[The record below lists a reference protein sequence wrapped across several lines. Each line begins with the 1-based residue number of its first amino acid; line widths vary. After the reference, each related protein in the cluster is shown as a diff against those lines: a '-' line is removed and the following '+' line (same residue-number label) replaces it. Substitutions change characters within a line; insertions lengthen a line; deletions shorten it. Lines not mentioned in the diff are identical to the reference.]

1 MANELEPVNFNVN
14 LHIARQT
21 QLFVKINSLSPGTM
35 AESCWESSSEEELFL
50 TQSTFTV
57 KSDEYDGMGVSTS
70 EGNGKCLED
79 NAGISEGSGRFRAPI
94 SSDECRKFEDSWVS
108 DASRRKWNW
117 VLNIFEEWRETRNE
131 AVLKVENS
139 GEPLLNQR
147 IDEMSDEDLD
157 FFLGRFVAE
166 VRKEDGQEY
175 PGKTIYEM
183 ICSLQCYL
191 RFQRKGP
198 LFLID
203 KKGCKFRNLNSALN
217 FVLKE
222 RAGEGIGSITSQ
234 AEVITPDQM
243 EYLWQND
250 FVISGLMHLTQKV
263 WKKGMTKLKQ
273 RGKAAKILLSLLLRR
288 KLKSV
293 ISDGNCKL
301 RIFLVLKIFFAVF
314 FVVSSQ

>member
-1 MANELEPVNFNVN
+1 ML
-14 LHIARQT
+14 L
-21 QLFVKINSLSPGTM
+21 
-35 AESCWESSSEEELFL
+35 
-50 TQSTFTV
+50 
-57 KSDEYDGMGVSTS
+57 
-70 EGNGKCLED
+70 
-79 NAGISEGSGRFRAPI
+79 GSGRFRAPI
-94 SSDECRKFEDSWVS
+94 SSDECRRFEDSWVS

-131 AVLKVENS
+131 AVLKAEHS
-139 GEPLLNQR
+139 GEPVLNQR

-157 FFLGRFVAE
+157 FFLARFVAE

-191 RFQRKGP
+191 RFQRKEP

-234 AEVITPDQM
+234 AEVITPGQV
-243 EYLWQND
+243 EYLWQNGFLGSD
-250 FVISGLMHLTQKV
+250 TPELLRNTILFVFGNCFALRAGQEHRNLRMKNSQ
-263 WKKGMTKLKQ
+263 
-273 RGKAAKILLSLLLRR
+273 LSLHTDESGAEYLPICGR
-288 KLKSV
+288 
-293 ISDGNCKL
+293 CK
-301 RIFLVLKIFFAVF
+301 
-314 FVVSSQ
+314 